1 MMQQTIKF
9 NFLLNM
15 EDNGKVILELTG
27 CSRSKE
33 FQRSYFL

>member
-1 MMQQTIKF
+1 MMHQIKF

-15 EDNGKVILELTG
+15 EDNGKIILELTG